1 MFPAVRQTA
10 SDHND
15 VFLEG
20 PGMRR
25 EVIGGLGFGLVFWS
39 AHFLMTLA
47 ERGGGLPVGGLI
59 FRLVIPPVAA
69 FLIVLFVL
77 DGSLWVRRMATGWL
91 VLTLGTFL
99 LGFGVFFVLCEG
111 RGAGSIADNAF
122 CGLVALGS
130 MLVSSGMAVTFVLS
144 LAVVPGAVAL
154 ALRGTRGRPATSA

>member
-1 MFPAVRQTA
+1 M
-10 SDHND
+10 
-15 VFLEG
+15 LESG
-20 PGMRR
+20 LQETTDSIR
-25 EVIGGLGFGLVFWS
+25 IGGLEFGLVFW
-39 AHFLMTLA
+39 AVHFSMTLA
-47 ERGGGLPVGGLI
+47 ERRGGVPVGGVI
-59 FRLVIPPVAA
+59 FWLAAPPVAA

-122 CGLVALGS
+122 CGLVALGCT
-130 MLVSSGMAVTFVLS
+130 LVSSGMAVAFVLS

-154 ALRGTRGRPATSA
+154 ALRRSRGSLAANA